1 MKYSELK
8 SRFKNKY
15 VIRVMAGVLSVA
27 LLGTGVGAYSV
38 NAAKTG
44 NENSKEISAEADADT
59 EDEIKDAI
67 KSIVNTASE
76 DKVIGKDET
85 VYLIANAKGDVNKTI
100 VSDWLKNPDQA
111 DTLEDASDLTD
122 IENVKGDETFTQD
135 GKTLTWQADGKDI
148 YYQGTTDKE
157 APVTEKITYYLD
169 GEEIEPEDLAGK
181 SGKVTIRFDYTNH
194 EKTTKKVNGKEYEVY
209 VPFTVVTGM
218 ILNDGFTNVNV
229 TNGKIISDGKN
240 NVVVGMA
247 MPGLKESLDVEEED
261 FDEEVNFPE
270 YVEVTADVEDF
281 SLDMTITLASSELL
295 GSMDLSGNMD
305 LSALDELVDEM
316 TDASSQ
322 LADGSGELAE
332 GVKTLQEGV
341 KSYTEGVSA
350 LADNL
355 KKLSEGTDTLNGKV
369 PALVSG
375 VDQLKAGSDSAV
387 TGAGTLNTGAKS
399 AADGAK
405 ALNDAYTGKSGAAAG
420 AKALNQGV
428 SQLTGGLVTLLSQV
442 SGNASSYSAQSRQL
456 YQTDADANAAL
467 TADLTAYVSAQVTYQ
482 NLGRGIMDVQTAIQ
496 SSLAAAGESIA
507 QINTQAPDGLKLSVD
522 ASSFALGNYMS
533 FNDQTGLYTLTDGF
547 AANVRALANG
557 AAGAAESVAATKSL
571 TEAQANA
578 LLGYNTPDTDANAAA
593 LFELAGAES
602 ALAGSLSSS
611 TATLNAY
618 AAQLDTLVGQY
629 NTAAAAMNTAYT
641 KLTSTDEKNPGTI
654 VKVCTYYGTSG
665 AGTALSAVAQSV
677 KDAGLDETALK
688 TLANGAND
696 LNVAINGGTL
706 SNGKKVKQGL
716 AAGTA
721 ALSQGLNGYDKADGS
736 HVAGLYE
743 GTGSLLT
750 GLHEI
755 SSGLGTLQGSTPE
768 LSKGVS
774 ELNQG
779 ASQLKEGAGTLASNN
794 GKLTT
799 GVSDL
804 LDGSKELKDGMEEFD
819 EKAVQKLA
827 DTYKGDVKSL
837 LDRMD
842 AFVMAGE
849 EYTTFSQVADGVNGS
864 VKFILRTDAVK
875 AEENE

>member
-15 VIRVMAGVLSVA
+15 VIRVMAGVLSIA
-27 LLGTGVGAYSV
+27 LLGTGFGAYSV
-38 NAAKTG
+38 NAAKT
-44 NENSKEISAEADADT
+44 ENTKEASAETDADT
-59 EDEIKDAI
+59 EKEIQDAI
-67 KSIVNTASE
+67 GSIVKSASE

-100 VSDWLKNPDQA
+100 VSDWLKNPDQE
-111 DTLEDASDLTD
+111 DTLKDASDLTE
-122 IENVKGDETFTQD
+122 IENVKGEETFTQD
-135 GKTLTWQADGKDI
+135 GTELTWQAKGRDI

-169 GEEIEPEDLAGK
+169 GEEIEPEELAGK

-218 ILNDGFTNVNV
+218 ILNDKFTNVDV

-261 FDEEVNFPE
+261 FDEEVHFPD

-281 SLDMTITLASSELL
+281 SLDMTLTLATSELL
-295 GSMDLSGNMD
+295 SSMDLSGNMD
-305 LSALDELVDEM
+305 LSALDEIMDEM

-341 KSYTEGVSA
+341 KSYTEGAST
-350 LADNL
+350 LAENL
-355 KKLSEGTDTLNGKV
+355 KKLSDGTNTLNGKV

-375 VDQLKAGSDSAV
+375 VDDLKTGSDSAV
-387 TGAGTLNTGAKS
+387 AGAGTLNTGAKS

-405 ALNDAYTGKSGAAAG
+405 ALNDAYAGKSGAAAG

-428 SQLTGGLVTLLSQV
+428 SQLTGGLETLLSQV
-442 SGNASSYSAQSRQL
+442 SSNASSYTAQSGQL

-482 NLGRGIMDVQTAIQ
+482 NLGRGILDVQTAIQ
-496 SSLAAAGESIA
+496 SSLASAAAGIN

-522 ASSFALGNYMS
+522 ASSLSLGNYMS
-533 FNDQTGLYTLTDGF
+533 FNDQTGTYTLTDGL

-557 AAGAAESVAATKSL
+557 ATGAAESINNTKAA

-578 LLGYNTPDTDANAAA
+578 LLGYNTTDTDANAAA

-602 ALAGSLSSS
+602 TLAGSLSSS
-611 TATLNAY
+611 SATLNAY

-629 NTAAAAMNTAYT
+629 NTAAAAMNAAYT

-696 LNVAINGGTL
+696 LNAAINGGTL

-736 HVAGLYE
+736 HVTGLYE
-743 GTGSLLT
+743 GTSSLLS
-750 GLHEI
+750 GLKELNG
-755 SSGLGTLQGSTPE
+755 GLGTLQGSTPE
-768 LSKGVS
+768 LSRGVS

-779 ASQLKEGAGTLASNN
+779 ASQLKEGAGTLVSNN

-804 LDGSKELKDGMEEFD
+804 LEGSVELEDGMKEFD
-819 EKAVQKLA
+819 EKAIQKLA

-837 LDRMD
+837 LDRID

-849 EYTTFSQVADGVNGS
+849 EYTTFSQVADGVNGN
-864 VKFILRTDAVK
+864 VKFILKTDAVK